1 MTRASVTVDGR
12 VVGAIER
19 GLLVLLGVGPQDD
32 EQIAERMAA
41 KVRKLRIFA
50 DAEGK
55 MNLSVEQAA
64 GACLVVSQFTLY
76 GDVKGGNRP
85 GFSRA
90 AAPQEA
96 DRLYRYFAGELVRAG
111 VATQTGSFGADM
123 AVALVNDGPVT
134 IWLDSDELF

>member
-1 MTRASVTVDGR
+1 MTRASVTVDGQ

-50 DAEGK
+50 DADGK

-96 DRLYRYFAGELVRAG
+96 DRLYRYFAGELERAG